1 MIKIPKKAR
10 VYYVCY
16 SRRLTK
22 VTKMMSWTEI
32 TMEID
37 LKKITRNKFLC
48 ISLSITV
55 IKWKISAKYM
65 CWFAYSTE
73 NAEENMF
80 WSQKKMYPLLKSKGK
95 VILQQQILKRVPFI
109 FLFFYPLSNAES
121 SYAGFTPKLFLIHF
135 RKQPVFRRKN
145 KKRYGK
151 CFWKSVLTSH
161 DTVNAFQMQCFILER
176 YR

>member
-32 TMEID
+32 PMEID

-80 WSQKKMYPLLKSKGK
+80 WSQKKKYP
-95 VILQQQILKRVPFI
+95 QILKRVPFI
-109 FLFFYPLSNAES
+109 FLFFTTWAMLRVIICWVHIE
-121 SYAGFTPKLFLIHF
+121 T
-135 RKQPVFRRKN
+135 VFD
-145 KKRYGK
+145 
-151 CFWKSVLTSH
+151 S
-161 DTVNAFQMQCFILER
+161 FQKTTCVQTQK
-176 YR
+176 

>member
-1 MIKIPKKAR
+1 MIKIPNKAR

-22 VTKMMSWTEI
+22 VTKSMSWTEI

-80 WSQKKMYPLLKSKGK
+80 WSQKKMYPPLKSKGN
-95 VILQQQILKRVPFI
+95 INLQQQILKRVPFI
-109 FLFFYPLSNAES
+109 FLFL
-121 SYAGFTPKLFLIHF
+121 TPWAMLRVIICWVHTET
-135 RKQPVFRRKN
+135 VFD
-145 KKRYGK
+145 
-151 CFWKSVLTSH
+151 S
-161 DTVNAFQMQCFILER
+161 FQKTTCVQTQK
-176 YR
+176 